1 MEKKH
6 AKHRAIPSSII
17 NHPVYKGMKAASKYP
32 HRYDMWEDSV
42 IGGLHVFELVI
53 VAGFV
58 AVLLGATILW
68 TETFARVGG
77 SCPRGRC

>member
-42 IGGLHVFELVI
+42 VAGLHVFELVVVI
-53 VAGFV
+53 GFLG
-58 AVLLGATILW
+58 LLVGTMILG
-68 TETFARVGG
+68 TDTFARIG
-77 SCPRGRC
+77 